1 MSEDDFF
8 FSKTSVLLCLLLD
21 IPNRVFVVV
30 VVYFFTLREVETVQC
45 LLSDELMSS

>member
-30 VVYFFTLREVETVQC
+30 YFFTLREVETVQC